1 MANVTPLRTC
11 TNEAEFNVFLMK
23 IADEI
28 TKEEVAK
35 MKFLC
40 SHLRRPLGAIE
51 EPVEFVNFLRRSG
64 IISPGDVG
72 YLIGLLD
79 NSGNTRLAD
88 MIRDRGKKTDYK
100 HCHHQYVQRKRSQM

>member
-11 TNEAEFNVFLMK
+11 TNEAEFNVFLLMK

-40 SHLRRPLGAIE
+40 SHFRRPLEAIE
-51 EPVEFVNFLRRSG
+51 EPVEFVNFLRRRG

-79 NSGNTRLAD
+79 N
-88 MIRDRGKKTDYK
+88 KWKY
-100 HCHHQYVQRKRSQM
+100 

>member
-1 MANVTPLRTC
+1 
-11 TNEAEFNVFLMK
+11 MK

-40 SHLRRPLGAIE
+40 SHLRRPLEAIE
-51 EPVEFVNFLRRSG
+51 EPVEFVNFLRRRG

-88 MIRDRGKKTDYK
+88 TIRDRGKKTDYN
-100 HCHHQYVQRKRSQM
+100 HCHHQYVHRKIMQT

>member
-40 SHLRRPLGAIE
+40 SHLRRPLEAIE
-51 EPVEFVNFLRRSG
+51 EPVEFVNFLRRRG

-72 YLIGLLD
+72 YLIELLD

-100 HCHHQYVQRKRSQM
+100 HCHL